1 MEFAMTQHPLR
12 LMVVIAL
19 FLPLLYAC
27 ASRSQSSYYASEV
40 GQAMAIE
47 DVRVISSRLVKIE
60 GLDESGRPGWGTAVG
75 ATVAGATAYG
85 ITESDNPAGVAI
97 TIIALVGG
105 AIAGQFLDEKIKSS
119 LGVEYIL
126 RQQDGD
132 KIAVVQA
139 VNSDKERL
147 APGTYASLIRGNRGY
162 VRVVPQ

>member
-1 MEFAMTQHPLR
+1 MLQNRFR
-12 LMVVIAL
+12 LFVLIAL
-19 FLPLLYAC
+19 FLPLVYAC

-40 GQAMAIE
+40 GEAMAIE
-47 DVRVISSRLVKIE
+47 DVRILSSRLVKIE

-105 AIAGQFLDEKIKSS
+105 AIAGQFLEEKVKSS
-119 LGVEYIL
+119 LGVEYVL
-126 RQQDGD
+126 RKENGD

-139 VNSDKERL
+139 IKNESERL
-147 APGTYASLIRGNRGY
+147 PSGSYASLIRGSHGY
-162 VRVVPQ
+162 VRVVPH

>member
-1 MEFAMTQHPLR
+1 MRHQPFR
-12 LMVVIAL
+12 LFIVIAL
-19 FLPLLYAC
+19 FLPLIYAC

-40 GQAMAIE
+40 GEAMAIE
-47 DVRVISSRLVKIE
+47 DVRVLSSRLVEIE

-105 AIAGQFLDEKIKSS
+105 AIAGQFIDEKVKSS

-126 RQQDGD
+126 RKEDGD

-139 VNSDKERL
+139 IKNENERL
-147 APGTYASLIRGNRGY
+147 PAGTYASLIRGSRGY
-162 VRVVPQ
+162 VRVVPH

>member
-1 MEFAMTQHPLR
+1 MHQHPFR
-12 LMVVIAL
+12 LVIVIAL
-19 FLPLLYAC
+19 FLPLIYAC

-40 GQAMAIE
+40 GESMAIE
-47 DVRVISSRLVKIE
+47 DVRIISSRLVTIE

-105 AIAGQFLDEKIKSS
+105 AIAGQFLEEKVKSS

-126 RQQDGD
+126 RKENGD

-139 VNSDKERL
+139 VKNESERL
-147 APGTYASLIRGNRGY
+147 PSGTYASLIRGSRGY
-162 VRVVPQ
+162 VRVVPN

>member
-1 MEFAMTQHPLR
+1 MTQHPLR
-12 LMVVIAL
+12 LIIVIAL
-19 FLPLLYAC
+19 ILPLIYAC

-40 GQAMAIE
+40 GQTMAIE

>member
-1 MEFAMTQHPLR
+1 MRPYSLKLFVL
-12 LMVVIAL
+12 IAIC
-19 FLPLLYAC
+19 LPLLYAC

-40 GQAMAIE
+40 GETMAIE
-47 DVRVISSRLVKIE
+47 DVWIQSSRLVEIE

-105 AIAGQFLDEKIKSS
+105 AIAGQFLEEKIKSS

-126 RQQDGD
+126 RKEDGD

-139 VNSDKERL
+139 IKNESERL
-147 APGTYASLIRGNRGY
+147 PSGTYASLIRGSRGY
-162 VRVVPQ
+162 VRVVPH